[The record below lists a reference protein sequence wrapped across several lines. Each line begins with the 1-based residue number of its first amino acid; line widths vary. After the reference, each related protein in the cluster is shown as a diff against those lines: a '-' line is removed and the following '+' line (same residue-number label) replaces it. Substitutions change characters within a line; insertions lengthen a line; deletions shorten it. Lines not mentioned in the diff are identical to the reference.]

1 MLRGQRP
8 AVWFRVVVNLRA
20 ARKEAECI
28 SHAVPAQ
35 HPRDNMAG
43 QGHERGGAGAHRQQ
57 VDVSNAEGQEG
68 CGGSATFV
76 ECQTAGCQKTS
87 CIASC
92 APVPEAEDDH
102 CCASRMSSSVT

>member
-35 HPRDNMAG
+35 YPRDNMAG

-57 VDVSNAEGQEG
+57 VDVSNAEGQEAAVARPP
-68 CGGSATFV
+68 SQNARRP
-76 ECQTAGCQKTS
+76 AAKRH
-87 CIASC
+87 
-92 APVPEAEDDH
+92 PV
-102 CCASRMSSSVT
+102 